1 MRGSRCKVCYFKVD
15 GRYVE
20 IVFKW
25 RLRKMRI
32 RDIEGEYWEGKES
45 FYLRNEIDI
54 YCLYFNCYIVYIV
67 FFFRVSVFVSKWLVK

>member
-1 MRGSRCKVCYFKVD
+1 MRGGRCKVCYFRVD
-15 GRYVE
+15 GWYVE

-45 FYLRNEIDI
+45 FYLGNEIDI
-54 YCLYFNCYIVYIV
+54 YCLYFNCYFIYIV
-67 FFFRVSVFVSKWLVK
+67 FFFRVSVFVRKWLVK